1 MLRRRRFLATVWIAT
16 GLLVSCDR
24 PASESP
30 PAATRPAP
38 RLTTRPAASTAPA
51 ALEFRD
57 WVRDPAVHPD
67 EENSPP
73 MRIVSAAPSI
83 TEMLCAL
90 GLRGRIVGR
99 TRYCLYPPEVLAV
112 PSIGALVDVNV
123 EAVLALRPDLVLI
136 SGASQALT
144 ERLKPLGLRLETVP
158 DETLED
164 LFVAIARIG
173 AWTARPRT
181 ARRLVQQVRFELDE
195 ATRRCGGA
203 GSPAVLMIT
212 GTLADPPTPPFVA
225 GPRSFYD
232 DLLRRM
238 GARNAAAEGRAFG
251 PLSLEYILNAD
262 PDVIVELD
270 PDGAARPGGDADA
283 RRVWAKVGALRA
295 VREQRVHVLTGP
307 RYYLN
312 SPRVAT
318 LYWDLCRAVHR
329 TAP

>member
-1 MLRRRRFLATVWIAT
+1 MLRRRLLATVLIAA
-16 GLLVSCDR
+16 GLLVACDR
-24 PASESP
+24 TSSDSP

-67 EENSPP
+67 EEDSPP

-83 TEMLCAL
+83 TEIACAL
-90 GLRGRIVGR
+90 GLRAYIVGR
-99 TRYCLYPPEVLAV
+99 TRFCLYPPEVLDV

-136 SGASQALT
+136 SGPSQALT
-144 ERLKPLGLRLETVP
+144 ERLKPLGLRLESVP
-158 DETLED
+158 DESLED
-164 LFVAIARIG
+164 LFVAIGRIG
-173 AWTARPRT
+173 EWTGRPRT
-181 ARRLVQQVRFELDE
+181 ARRLIQQVRSELDE
-195 ATRRCGGA
+195 ATRRCRGET
-203 GSPAVLMIT
+203 SPAVLMVT

-238 GARNAAAEGRAFG
+238 GARNAAAAGRAFG
-251 PLSLEYILNAD
+251 PLSLEYIVNAD

-270 PDGAARPGGDADA
+270 PDGSARAGGDADA
-283 RRVWAKVGALRA
+283 RRVWAKVGVLRA
-295 VREQRVHVLTGP
+295 VRTQRVHVLTGP
-307 RYYLN
+307 LYYLN

-318 LYWDLCRAVHR
+318 VYWELCRAVHR
-329 TAP
+329 AAP